1 MNSGSWR
8 HRFGAVIVEIV
19 IAGLACPWDSGA
31 QHVSM
36 MPQLPRKCSVGHLPG
51 AQLEAVRVAGGAV
64 QKAPFLDCQ
73 FGKPD
78 NRDPGDVFR
87 RRAGSQSQSSSHI
100 IGAAAHGCA
109 KSGPE
114 TRKRGTMR
122 VTGEWKNSWQG
133 RF

>member
-1 MNSGSWR
+1 M
-8 HRFGAVIVEIV
+8 A
-19 IAGLACPWDSGA
+19 A
-31 QHVSM
+31 
-36 MPQLPRKCSVGHLPG
+36 
-51 AQLEAVRVAGGAV
+51 GAV

-78 NRDPGDVFR
+78 NRDHPGGVFR

-100 IGAAAHGCA
+100 IEAAAHGCA

-114 TRKRGTMR
+114 TGKKTGTMR